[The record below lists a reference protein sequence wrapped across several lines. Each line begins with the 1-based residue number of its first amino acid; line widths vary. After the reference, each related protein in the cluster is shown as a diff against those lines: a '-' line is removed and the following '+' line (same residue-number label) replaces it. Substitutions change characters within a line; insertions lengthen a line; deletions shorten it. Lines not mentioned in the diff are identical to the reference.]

1 MFEAETFRT
10 LAMLGCIAVLG
21 TAVSFTLLEL
31 YKLLALAAKHIH
43 GEDVLERPFTH
54 EGRD

>member
-1 MFEAETFRT
+1 MFEADFFRS

-54 EGRD
+54 ERRD